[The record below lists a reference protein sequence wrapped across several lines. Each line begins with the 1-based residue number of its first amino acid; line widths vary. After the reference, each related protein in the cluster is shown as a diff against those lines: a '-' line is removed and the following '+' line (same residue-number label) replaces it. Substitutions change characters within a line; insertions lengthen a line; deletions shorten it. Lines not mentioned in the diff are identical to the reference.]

1 MNKVLRLFVA
11 GAVSASALCASAYS
25 FEKDGVY
32 YNITSDNTVEVT
44 FRDKNNNLYGT
55 YSGDLVIPQT
65 VENEGTTYTVT
76 AIGANAV
83 RKCFDNLKSVTMPAT
98 ITTIGSAAFSEC
110 TAITTI
116 TLPDQLEKID
126 NYAFNSCARLAEIK
140 WGSSLKTTGS
150 GVFMYCWSL
159 TDVALPEGLVT
170 VGQNLF
176 QNCFNL
182 KTVSIP
188 ASATE
193 LKQSPFRDCSHIVA
207 ITVAE
212 GNPNY
217 SSADGIL
224 YNKDKTELI
233 QYNGGRNATSFTIPD
248 GVKTL
253 AYYSFA
259 ADSTLTDVTISA
271 SVETIYNTAFYKSP
285 KLENV
290 TIGKSVKLIGKQAF
304 LGTALKSVVVP
315 DAVTEIQD
323 QAFSTCD
330 NLETVTL
337 GTGVTTLGNKAFEKA
352 PNVKRVTVNAA
363 VPPTCG
369 KVLFEDAVYTAAS
382 LYVPTASVEAY
393 KAAEMWS
400 NFTNIS
406 AAGTSGID
414 GIADSAAATPVLY
427 IQPSGYVSAAPA
439 QGLNIVKMSDGT
451 VRKILVK

>member
-11 GAVSASALCASAYS
+11 GAVSASAMCASAYS

-44 FRDKNNNLYGT
+44 FRDKNNNQYGT

-98 ITTIGSAAFSEC
+98 ITSIGSAAFSEC
-110 TAITTI
+110 TALTTI
-116 TLPDQLEKID
+116 TMPDKLEKID
-126 NYAFNSCARLAEIK
+126 TYAFNSCARLAEIK

-150 GVFMYCWSL
+150 GAFMYCWSL
-159 TDVALPEGLVT
+159 TDVVLPEGLVT
-170 VGQNLF
+170 IGQNLF
-176 QNCFNL
+176 QNCYNL
-182 KTVSIP
+182 RTVSIP

-207 ITVAE
+207 ITVADA
-212 GNPNY
+212 NPNY

-233 QYNGGRNATSFTIPD
+233 QYNGGRNVTSFTIPD

-253 AYYSFA
+253 GYYSFA
-259 ADSTLTDVTISA
+259 ADSTLTDVTIPA

-285 KLENV
+285 SLENV

-304 LGTALKSVVVP
+304 MGTALKSVVIP
-315 DAVTEIQD
+315 DAVAEIQD
-323 QAFSTCD
+323 QAFSTCE

-337 GTGVTTLGNKAFEKA
+337 GTGVATLGNKAFEKSG
-352 PNVKRVTVNAA
+352 NVKRVTVNAV
-363 VPPTCG
+363 VPPACG
-369 KVLFEDAVYTAAS
+369 KILFEDAVYSDAN
-382 LYVPTASVEAY
+382 LYVPAAAVDAY
-393 KAAEMWS
+393 KAADLWS
-400 NFTNIS
+400 NFTKIS
-406 AAGTSGID
+406 ANSTSGIESVA
-414 GIADSAAATPVLY
+414 GEQTAVPVLY
-427 IQPSGYVSAAPA
+427 IHPSGRVSAAPS
-439 QGLNIVKMSDGT
+439 QGLNIVRMSDGT
-451 VRKILVK
+451 VRKISVK